1 MHKRA
6 SWGVQTSNM
15 VQSHSI
21 CKHFRAISDK
31 TSAEHRNRDACAS
44 ATKRHQVQ
52 FVLVA
57 WVAFRGIECARPV
70 GKWGMGPRVRHTMT
84 PAIQMEKWRKNGG
97 WCGCKE
103 QLIRT
108 CSDLFVSTSQSICRF
123 LTLHR
128 MHEPPSFTQSLNPW
142 FCCWGVIPEV

>member
-1 MHKRA
+1 MA
-6 SWGVQTSNM
+6 
-15 VQSHSI
+15 QSHSI

-70 GKWGMGPRVRHTMT
+70 GQWGMGPRVRHAMT
-84 PAIQMEKWRKNGG
+84 PAIQMEKWRKTVVDVVVRSNSFG
-97 WCGCKE
+97 
-103 QLIRT
+103 LVRT
-108 CSDLFVSTSQSICRF
+108 CLSRLLIAFVGFWPCTEWTNHHI
-123 LTLHR
+123 
-128 MHEPPSFTQSLNPW
+128 PPSPLNFSDPCWKCSLNW
-142 FCCWGVIPEV
+142 RQRFHE